1 MTSTELNHIEEL
13 ISQAEDKIK
22 TNLKEAES
30 ICMHALAH
38 CNKNTVTPEI
48 LYKAGLILSQCGKI
62 NQAEKIWQDAI
73 QVANTKNDDLYK
85 AFILHN
91 IGTIKADL
99 GNVVEAT
106 YLWEESLSIKEK
118 LNDKKGI
125 AATLNNLA
133 WVSKLEL
140 DDKEETRLLLKAI
153 NIFTEF
159 EMWTDI
165 ADNLIKLS
173 ISDEKNSLYYLVQSF
188 YISTKY
194 YVNPKDVLY
203 VVTEIIRIIGIN
215 NKNAPIFASLN
226 LLLNDSE
233 DNQEVFKNSQELVIA
248 IATANNIDQE
258 NISKWVQDNKLN
270 DLTYLLSSVAK
281 AFEEMTNGKD
291 WLFDPSKL

>member
-13 ISQAEDKIK
+13 ISQAEDKIN

-38 CNKNTVTPEI
+38 CNKNTATPEI

-140 DDKEETRLLLKAI
+140 DNKEETRLLLKAI
-153 NIFTEF
+153 DIFVEF

-173 ISDEKNSLYYLVQSF
+173 ISDEKNSLYYLTQAF

-203 VVTEIIRIIGIN
+203 VVTEIIRLIGISN
-215 NKNAPIFASLN
+215 QYAAIFA
-226 LLLNDSE
+226 
-233 DNQEVFKNSQELVIA
+233 
-248 IATANNIDQE
+248 
-258 NISKWVQDNKLN
+258 
-270 DLTYLLSSVAK
+270 
-281 AFEEMTNGKD
+281 
-291 WLFDPSKL
+291 